1 MLKPSRVAI
10 AGFNVK
16 MDAPI
21 LLQSGLEVLVGR
33 MLEGKIQ
40 SGLVYGSWGEESVLY
55 GYYSPYDPALHAG
68 GLKGY
73 RRVTGGPPVRM
84 GRDTLYVGLVFA
96 SESLVETAE
105 LGSRLASCLDGDLMG
120 ATRFGPRE
128 LAAGVVE
135 IAAPEGADI
144 VGCVSHVL
152 GVPPSGFSRLS
163 VGGEAV
169 RIGRAYS
176 HPGWVR
182 FQGVKSMPRTCT
194 YSFPGGRVRLGVALS
209 EEKYIVAAR
218 IEGDFNAAPP
228 NGPFN
233 LVSSIEGM
241 PAGDT
246 VVDAFNVRAEA
257 TVEWLGVDIGGL
269 TSCFSRLL
277 HDE

>member
-1 MLKPSRVAI
+1 MLKPNRVAV
-10 AGFNVK
+10 AGFDVK
-16 MDAPI
+16 VDTPI
-21 LLQSGLEVLVGR
+21 LFQAGLEVLVGR

-40 SGLVYGSWGEESVLY
+40 SGLVYGSWGVESVLY
-55 GYYSPYDPALHAG
+55 GYYSPYNPALHAG

-84 GRDTLYVGLVFA
+84 RRDTLYVGLVFA

-105 LGSRLASCLDGDLMG
+105 IGSRLASCLDGRLMG
-120 ATRFGPRE
+120 VTRFGPRE

-135 IAAPEGADI
+135 VAAPEEADTI
-144 VGCVSHVL
+144 GCVSHVL

-163 VGGEAV
+163 IGGEAA

-176 HPGWVR
+176 HPGWVM
-182 FQGVKSMPRTCT
+182 FQGAKSMPRTCT
-194 YSFPGGRVRLGVALS
+194 YSYPGGRITLGIALS
-209 EEKYIVAAR
+209 EEKYIATAR

-246 VVDAFNVRAEA
+246 AVDAFNIRAET
-257 TVEWLGVDIGGL
+257 TVEWLGADVRGL
-269 TSCFSRLL
+269 TLCFSRLL
-277 HDE
+277 YDE